1 MENHGTSIQ
10 TLQMVRISNI
20 SKNIKIYLTYL
31 GSLGQCCDTRIY
43 KTIREKYGAQITGA
57 RCVSIASTLSP
68 RCLPQGPVL
77 VSGLRSGQLSGRI
90 LVTWLG
96 VCGIVDRDLDAQ
108 RWSTS
113 MRKRVHTHRYNIIY
127 IYIILY
133 IYYIQFVYY
142 IHSIYFIYY
151 VLFILHIVKNILYM
165 YIYII
170 FIILHLIFIILYIL

>member
-127 IYIILY
+127 IYISYYTYIIYNLY
-133 IYYIQFVYY
+133 I
-142 IHSIYFIYY
+142 IY
-151 VLFILHIVKNILYM
+151 
-165 YIYII
+165 
-170 FIILHLIFIILYIL
+170 ILYILYIMYYLYYILLKIYYICIYIYILYLLYYI

>member
-1 MENHGTSIQ
+1 
-10 TLQMVRISNI
+10 MVRISNI

-90 LVTWLG
+90 LVTWLC

-165 YIYII
+165 YIYIYYIYYITFNIYYTIYMIVYINI
-170 FIILHLIFIILYIL
+170 FI

>member
-90 LVTWLG
+90 LVTWLC

-127 IYIILY
+127 IYHIIHILY
-133 IYYIQFVYY
+133 TIC
-142 IHSIYFIYY
+142 
-151 VLFILHIVKNILYM
+151 ILYTF
-165 YIYII
+165 YIFYILCIIYIT
-170 FIILHLIFIILYIL
+170 YC

>member
-68 RCLPQGPVL
+68 RCLPQRPVL

-133 IYYIQFVYY
+133 ILYTICILYTFYIFY
-142 IHSIYFIYY
+142 ILCFIYITY
-151 VLFILHIVKNILYM
+151 C
-165 YIYII
+165 
-170 FIILHLIFIILYIL
+170 

>member
-1 MENHGTSIQ
+1 
-10 TLQMVRISNI
+10 MVRISNI

-96 VCGIVDRDLDAQ
+96 VCGIADRDLDAQ

-127 IYIILY
+127 IYISYYTYIIYNLYIIYILYILYIMYYLYYILLKIYYICIY
-133 IYYIQFVYY
+133 IYYIYY
-142 IHSIYFIYY
+142 ITFNIYY
-151 VLFILHIVKNILYM
+151 T
-165 YIYII
+165 IYI
-170 FIILHLIFIILYIL
+170 L